1 MMLFQSK
8 ITKAL
13 RGKCPKRLKINVS
26 ISEMLISPIIASS
39 VESSTSDETFI

>member
-13 RGKCPKRLKINVS
+13 RGKYLKRLKINVS
-26 ISEMLISPIIASS
+26 ISEMLISLIIASS
-39 VESSTSDETFI
+39 AESSTSDETFI